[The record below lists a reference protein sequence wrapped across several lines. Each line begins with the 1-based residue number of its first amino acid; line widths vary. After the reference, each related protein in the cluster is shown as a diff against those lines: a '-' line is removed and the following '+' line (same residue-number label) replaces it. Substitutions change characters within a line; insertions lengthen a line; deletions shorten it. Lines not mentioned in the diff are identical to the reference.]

1 MGEEKDE
8 EGACMDKAVDFLKRN
23 WWLLPV
29 TLVTGYFGFYG
40 GVIIIL
46 IFSLAL
52 NNTMLG
58 FVIYSLLAGF
68 FAMLPVLIKIGV
80 SKRIEKR
87 RKPVLIL
94 LTGLACAVFFFCDL
108 DVFMIS

>member
-1 MGEEKDE
+1 
-8 EGACMDKAVDFLKRN
+8 MDKAVDFLKRN
-23 WWLLPV
+23 WWVLPV

-40 GVIIIL
+40 GLIIVL
-46 IFSLAL
+46 FFSLEL
-52 NNTMLG
+52 DQTTLG
-58 FVIYSLLAGF
+58 FVIYSILAGF

-94 LTGLACAVFFFCDL
+94 LTGLACAVLFFVIWMF
-108 DVFMIS
+108 S